1 MCVKFSFDR
10 VLCQRLRVFCL
21 PLLFYLAGDLCQTFP
36 LSLHEI
42 WKGESVM

>member
-21 PLLFYLAGDLCQTFP
+21 TLLFYLAGDLCQTFP
-36 LSLHEI
+36 LGLHEVR
-42 WKGESVM
+42 ESEAVM